1 MNILLT
7 GFTGNLGPSI
17 AAALADHRVF
27 ALVRNGAAPAMRNV
41 MKVTGELDHLPDGV
55 CGDVEVIIHA
65 AANTGF
71 TTPLDELRAVNV
83 TGTEKLLAYARRCPR
98 LQRFVHLS
106 TCCACGT
113 ASGTIPEGPLKR
125 PDHFINPY
133 EQSKWEAE
141 QAIQT
146 SGLPYQIVRLSIVA
160 GSETDGHVRHPGA
173 LHHALLWLYRGLIP
187 MMPGTVEAP
196 VDVISLEFAAACVA
210 EAVNRTQA
218 PAPVVHA
225 ALGARAPRLGELLEH
240 CAGLFRQE
248 HRGWQGGRHQ
258 PAGHRG
264 RTDVRAL
271 RTKRAAD
278 RRPAVPARLRGC
290 PVIPAG
296 TAAPASLCGGTQCP
310 SAVRRLAPA
319 PDASFHPSQN
329 HPLASPPGINNMNTL
344 TPESCSQRLL
354 HFINDVLPTLDRR
367 GRTWLPVAADD
378 ALFTEGRLDS
388 LNILHLIGAV
398 EEITGAPVPDQMV
411 VMKHFQSVAA
421 ITNTFCHH
429 ES

>member
-248 HRGWQGGRHQ
+248 HRGWQGGGISL
-258 PAGHRG
+258 PDIVDA
-264 RTDVRAL
+264 RTFALFEQSARQTGDLLFQRVCEDAQSFLPGLLHPRVYAAEHNAHLPSGDWRQLLTRVFTHLKTTHWQAL
-271 RTKRAAD
+271 RGST
-278 RRPAVPARLRGC
+278 
-290 PVIPAG
+290 
-296 TAAPASLCGGTQCP
+296 T
-310 SAVRRLAPA
+310 
-319 PDASFHPSQN
+319 
-329 HPLASPPGINNMNTL
+329 
-344 TPESCSQRLL
+344 
-354 HFINDVLPTLDRR
+354 
-367 GRTWLPVAADD
+367 
-378 ALFTEGRLDS
+378 
-388 LNILHLIGAV
+388 
-398 EEITGAPVPDQMV
+398 
-411 VMKHFQSVAA
+411 
-421 ITNTFCHH
+421 
-429 ES
+429 